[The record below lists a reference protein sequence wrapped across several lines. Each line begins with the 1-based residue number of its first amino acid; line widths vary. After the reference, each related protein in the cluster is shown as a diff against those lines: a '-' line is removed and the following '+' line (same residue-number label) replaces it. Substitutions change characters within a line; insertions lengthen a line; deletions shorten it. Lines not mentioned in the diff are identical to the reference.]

1 MCARIERVSSVVVVV
16 VRIAEVVRVPVTI
29 VAGISTTDG
38 PITTLIRQVART
50 VGTFG
55 CGSRGIP
62 HLGSALLHLACAA
75 VGYSLTPS
83 DYPPAFPDVDVDA
96 DGNGHRYADGDED
109 EDADVVLVNGDALV
123 NSDAERPLD
132 AVAGACDV
140 ACLLLARYRMEVCRL
155 SQQPGNR

>member
-1 MCARIERVSSVVVVV
+1 M
-16 VRIAEVVRVPVTI
+16 
-29 VAGISTTDG
+29 
-38 PITTLIRQVART
+38 
-50 VGTFG
+50 
-55 CGSRGIP
+55 
-62 HLGSALLHLACAA
+62 
-75 VGYSLTPS
+75 
-83 DYPPAFPDVDVDA
+83 DA